1 MKCLVWKALSLNSK
15 KTKLFTKVERLIS
28 FRNLRP
34 KKKEGFLKVISI
46 FSFLGIMLGVAIL
59 IVVMSVMNG
68 FKTDLTKKI
77 LGLNPHIVI
86 QSNNFKIED
95 EFIKKL
101 EKKNLD
107 INISKTFSGEGII
120 ITGENAK
127 GIIIKG
133 IDTKSVKA
141 VNFLEKNISKG
152 NLKNFKKNTAFIGA
166 ELSFNLNLD
175 VGDKINL
182 MSSAFVATPF
192 GGLPKQETF
201 TVAGI
206 FNTGF
211 NEFDQNFVFL
221 QLSDALSIFDKNYH
235 ELNLEIYLPDPMKAD
250 KVKKKI
256 QQLNQN
262 FFIYSWTDLNKSFF
276 SALKVERNVMFIILT
291 LILIVAAFNI
301 ISGLT
306 ILIKNKTKEIAI
318 LKTLGLSNNSIKKV
332 FFLTGFTIGFFAT
345 ITGVLLGVFI
355 ALNIEKLRIVL
366 SSIFNFEIF
375 PSDVYFLDQLP
386 SEINIYSIV
395 MIAIFSLI
403 VSALA
408 SYFPAMGISK
418 MKTFKALKYE

>member
-1 MKCLVWKALSLNSK
+1 M
-15 KTKLFTKVERLIS
+15 FTKAEKLIS
-28 FRNLRP
+28 IRNLRP

-59 IVVMSVMNG
+59 IIVMSVMNG

-86 QSNNFKIED
+86 ESNGFKIEN
-95 EFIKKL
+95 EFI
-101 EKKNLD
+101 ENLKRKFNNF
-107 INISKTFSGEGII
+107 NISKTYSGEGIVVNND
-120 ITGENAK
+120 NAK

-133 IDTKSVKA
+133 VDSANKESLS
-141 VNFLEKNISKG
+141 FLKKNISKG
-152 NLKNFKKNTAFIGA
+152 DIKKFKRNTAFVGG
-166 ELSFNLNLD
+166 ELAFNLDLK

-201 TVAGI
+201 IVAGI

-211 NEFDQNFVFL
+211 YEFDQNFVFL
-221 QLSDALSIFDKNYH
+221 NLSDTLSIFDK
-235 ELNLEIYLPDPMKAD
+235 EERDENLEIYLSNPMEAD
-250 KVKKKI
+250 SFKDEI
-256 QQLNQN
+256 QKLNQN
-262 FFIYSWTDLNKSFF
+262 YFVYSWSDLNKSFF

-318 LKTLGLSNNSIKKV
+318 LKTLGLSNNSIKKS

-345 ITGVLLGVFI
+345 LTGILVGIIF
-355 ALNIEKLRIVL
+355 ALNIEKIRNIL
-366 SSIFNFEIF
+366 SNFFNFEIF
-375 PSDVYFLDQLP
+375 PSDVYFLEQLP
-386 SEINIYSIV
+386 SEINIYSTI
-395 MIAIFSLI
+395 IIFIFSLFI
-403 VSALA
+403 SALA
-408 SYFPAMGISK
+408 SYLPVSTISK
-418 MKTFKALKYE
+418 MKTFRALKYE